1 MAKTCLI
8 IVDGLRYDTAVSEC
22 GYLAAAVEGG
32 LAKFWKMRSCLPTIS
47 APLYETIHTGLAPV
61 DHGILGNEGI
71 RPSHNANVF
80 SQLKAAGRTCGAVAH
95 SYFHTLYGGSPFN
108 PFEHTEINDP
118 NQPISF
124 ARYYSMEGYC
134 PENSCMPSDI
144 DLCAQTW
151 ILAQN
156 HAPDYLL
163 LHMPACDT
171 LGHWFTSDSPEYRI
185 QAWKTDNALSRLIP
199 RLRDAGYDVLVT
211 ADHGMNAD
219 GHHAGNQSCLR
230 EVPFFAFSEQVY
242 AEESSVLDQRAIA
255 PTLLRL
261 IGIDTPESMVVAALT
276 K

>member
-1 MAKTCLI
+1 MTKTCLI
-8 IVDGLRYDTAVSEC
+8 IVDGLRYDTAIAEC
-22 GYLAAAVEGG
+22 GYLAAAVE
-32 LAKFWKMRSCLPTIS
+32 ADQARVWKMLSCLPTIS

-71 RPSHNANVF
+71 RPSEHPNVF
-80 SQLKAAGRTCGAVAH
+80 SELKANGRNSGVVAH
-95 SYFHTLYGGSPFN
+95 SYFHTLYGGSAFD
-108 PFEHTEINDP
+108 PFEHTEISDLT
-118 NQPISF
+118 QPIAF

-144 DLCAQTW
+144 DLCAQAW
-151 ILAQN
+151 KIAHN

-171 LGHWFTSDSPEYRI
+171 LGHWFTSDSAEYRI

-199 RLRDAGYDVLVT
+199 RLRGAGYDVLVT

-230 EVPFFAFSEQVY
+230 EVPFYAFSEAITP
-242 AEESSVLDQRAIA
+242 AENTVLNQRAIA
-255 PTLLRL
+255 PTILTL
-261 IGIDTPESMVVAALT
+261 IGVEKTRTMEIAPLT
-276 K
+276 